1 MAACDNFSSSSDEG
15 NEFFG
20 FLPEEIN
27 FENLKRRAEES
38 DLSIDEYS
46 SSGESQET
54 SDEDV
59 SADGWT
65 EKLRDVYIQEF
76 AEQDFFGKIFP
87 DEIFEILDEQTNLY
101 ALQLQVERHKVD
113 ERWTPTTP
121 EEMRCFVGLRIFMSL
136 VDLPEIKMY

>member
-1 MAACDNFSSSSDEG
+1 MAACDNFSSSSDEE
-15 NEFFG
+15 NKFFR

-59 SADGWT
+59 SADRWT

-76 AEQDFFGKIFP
+76 AEDVGATFILESEAKEQDFFGKIFADEYLFP
-87 DEIFEILDEQTNLY
+87 DIHPLVFGGPFHFKR
-101 ALQLQVERHKVD
+101 V
-113 ERWTPTTP
+113 
-121 EEMRCFVGLRIFMSL
+121 CFNEGGTKS
-136 VDLPEIKMY
+136 

>member
-1 MAACDNFSSSSDEG
+1 M
-15 NEFFG
+15 
-20 FLPEEIN
+20 PEEIN

-54 SDEDV
+54 SDKDV

-76 AEQDFFGKIFP
+76 AEDVGVTFILESEAKEQDVFGKIFP
-87 DEIFEILDEQTNLY
+87 DEIFEILANKQ
-101 ALQLQVERHKVD
+101 
-113 ERWTPTTP
+113 
-121 EEMRCFVGLRIFMSL
+121 IFMPCSCRL
-136 VDLPEIKMY
+136 SDTR